1 MAGARVGG
9 AEAFFERLLPALA
22 RAGVAQRAVIRHH
35 AARAARLTAAGVPVV
50 ELAFGQH
57 FDFDTRPALKR
68 EIRAF
73 SPDLVLGWMSRAARL
88 FPLGDMPHAARL
100 GGYYDLKYYRGCDH
114 LIGNTPDLVD
124 NFLRRGWPRE
134 RAHYLPNF
142 VTAARMPPLERSGLA
157 TPAEAPLLLGLGRLH
172 RDKGFDLLLGA
183 LQKLPDAWLW
193 LAGEGP
199 EARRLDKLAAELS
212 VASRVRF
219 LGWRDDVPALMA
231 AGRGLGPGTAGS
243 RRRRRRTPRADRPR
257 RNRSPRASR

>member
-1 MAGARVGG
+1 
-9 AEAFFERLLPALA
+9 
-22 RAGVAQRAVIRHH
+22 
-35 AARAARLTAAGVPVV
+35 
-50 ELAFGQH
+50 
-57 FDFDTRPALKR
+57 
-68 EIRAF
+68 
-73 SPDLVLGWMSRAARL
+73 
-88 FPLGDMPHAARL
+88 MPHAARL

-124 NFLRRGWPRE
+124 DFLRRGWPRE

-142 VTAARMPPLERSGLA
+142 VTAARMPPLERSALV

-231 AGRGLGPGTAGS
+231 ASQVVVAPSRREPFGNVVVEAWAQGRPVVAAAAAGPRALIDHGEIGLLVPLDDPGALTEAIRRLLGDPALASRLAAGGAAAYEAEFTEQAVVERYLGLFERLTGVPAPGT
-243 RRRRRRTPRADRPR
+243 
-257 RNRSPRASR
+257 RSAATSGEGLI